1 MFIVI
6 VLLLYLYFLNNN
18 LKSLFHG
25 LSDISYQFQ
34 FKPSFVRFIMCGIFY
49 YDQIRTETRIPM
61 TLLQTLQFNFAK
73 MSHRGPDNSRF
84 CVQGNRCIGF
94 HRLAING
101 LASTGDQP
109 FNLLD
114 CELICNGEIYNHR
127 QLIHAHGFEDA
138 CVSGSD
144 CEVIIHLYRLF
155 NGDMQATLRE
165 LDGVFSLVLIDRLND
180 TVHIARDPFGVRS
193 LYIGTSSDYE
203 RDISVA
209 SEMKALQYCA
219 HVEQFP
225 GGCYM
230 TVTKT
235 QPSAH
240 VNTRFNTQLQPYYK
254 DLIMD
259 DNLEV
264 PYVYDFGKFTPLYLE
279 DANPSQEQLE
289 ANACTL
295 LRNLFELAVCKRLMS
310 ERPVGCLLS
319 GGLDSSVVTA
329 LVVKHMPPGTVVNTY
344 AIGLE
349 GSVDLKW
356 ARKVADHL
364 GTRHHEVCLT
374 EQQFL
379 DAIDSTI
386 YQIESYDTTTVRAS
400 VGNYLVS
407 KYIYENTD
415 NVVIFCGDMSD
426 EIFGSYRGFTKAPND
441 DAFGS
446 ENVRMV
452 RDVRYFDLLRSDK
465 SISGAGLEARVPFA
479 DKTLL
484 EFVMS
489 LPPWMKRFGEG
500 AEYAV
505 EKHLL
510 RKAFDGLLPDDVMWR
525 RKEAFSDGVSGHDRT
540 WVQIIKEYM
549 DKRVSDIELDI
560 ATTMNK
566 YGHNA
571 PYDKESYYYR
581 SVFARHF
588 PGKGRAKTI
597 PYFWR
602 HPFCEGVLDPSARL
616 LKDVYS
622 AENQS

>member
-1 MFIVI
+1 
-6 VLLLYLYFLNNN
+6 
-18 LKSLFHG
+18 
-25 LSDISYQFQ
+25 
-34 FKPSFVRFIMCGIFY
+34 MCGIFY
-49 YDQIRTETRIPM
+49 YESIRERGRIK
-61 TLLQTLQFNFAK
+61 TSVLRTLQSNFAK
-73 MSHRGPDNSRF
+73 ISHRGPDNSRF
-84 CVQGNRCIGF
+84 NVTGQRCVGF

-101 LASTGDQP
+101 LTSSGDQP
-109 FNLLD
+109 FNLLG
-114 CELICNGEIYNHR
+114 CQLICNGEIYNHAK
-127 QLIHAHGFEDA
+127 LENKYGFECA
-138 CVSGSD
+138 SGSD
-144 CEVIIHLYRLF
+144 CEVIIHLYKLF
-155 NGDMQATLRE
+155 NGDMRATLKE
-165 LDGVFSLVLIDRLND
+165 LDGVFSLVLIDTERDL
-180 TVHIARDPFGVRS
+180 VHIARDPFGVRA
-193 LYIGTSSDYE
+193 LYTGSSSDYNH
-203 RDISVA
+203 DISVA
-209 SEMKALQYCA
+209 SEMKALAHCA

-230 TVTKT
+230 TLSKVQSDDTGHPKFET
-235 QPSAH
+235 G
-240 VNTRFNTQLQPYYK
+240 LKEYYGELRL
-254 DLIMD
+254 DET
-259 DNLEV
+259 LEV
-264 PYVYDFGKFTPLYLE
+264 PYVYNFGTAILH
-279 DANPSQEQLE
+279 DNVNATQEQFE
-289 ANACTL
+289 TRACTL
-295 LRNLFELAVCKRLMS
+295 VRNLFELAVCKRLMS

-319 GGLDSSVVTA
+319 GGLDSSIVTA
-329 LVVKHMPPGTVVNTY
+329 LVVNHMPPGAVVNTY

-356 ARKVADHL
+356 ARRVAEHL

-379 DAIDSTI
+379 DAIDDTI

-407 KYIYENTD
+407 KYIYEHTD

-426 EIFGSYRGFTKAPND
+426 EIFGSYRGFTKAPSD
-441 DAFGS
+441 HAFAQ

-452 RDVRYFDLLRSDK
+452 RDVRCFDLLRSDK

-479 DKTLL
+479 DKTFL

-500 AEYAV
+500 ADYAV

-510 RKAFDGLLPDDVMWR
+510 RRAFEGLLPEDVMWR

-540 WVQIIKEYM
+540 WVQIIKEYV
-549 DKRVSDIELDI
+549 DQRVSDVELSV
-560 ATTMNK
+560 ANELNK
-566 YGHNA
+566 HKHNA

-581 SVFARHF
+581 TVFERHF
-588 PGKGRAKTI
+588 PGGGRAETI

-622 AENQS
+622 AENQG

>member
-1 MFIVI
+1 
-6 VLLLYLYFLNNN
+6 
-18 LKSLFHG
+18 
-25 LSDISYQFQ
+25 
-34 FKPSFVRFIMCGIFY
+34 MCGIFY
-49 YDQIRTETRIPM
+49 YEAIGSPKNRIPM
-61 TLLQTLQFNFAK
+61 HRLKTLQTNFAK
-73 MSHRGPDNSRF
+73 ISHRGPDNSKFMVRD
-84 CVQGNRCIGF
+84 GRCIGF

-109 FNLLD
+109 FDMLG

-127 QLIHAHGFEDA
+127 QLVQKHGFSDA
-138 CVSGSD
+138 YVGGSD
-144 CEVIIHLYRLF
+144 CEVIIHLYRMF

-165 LDGVFSLVLIDRLND
+165 LDGVFSLVLIDRVND
-180 TVHIARDPFGVRS
+180 IVHIARDPFGVRS

-203 RDISVA
+203 CDISVA
-209 SEMKALQYCA
+209 SEMKALQHCG

-225 GGCYM
+225 GGCFM
-230 TVTKT
+230 MASKVQNKFETK
-235 QPSAH
+235 
-240 VNTRFNTQLQPYYK
+240 LQPYYLK
-254 DLIMD
+254 LWLNEPYD
-259 DNLEV
+259 V
-264 PYVYDFGKFTPLYLE
+264 PYVYSFDTFSPDNATAKTDADLE
-279 DANPSQEQLE
+279 FS
-289 ANACTL
+289 ACAQM
-295 LRNLFELAVCKRLMS
+295 RNLFELAVCKRLMS

-319 GGLDSSVVTA
+319 GGLDSSVTTA
-329 LVVKHMPPGTVVNTY
+329 LVVKHMAQQAQAPRIVDTY

-356 ARKVADHL
+356 ARRVAEHL

-379 DAIDSTI
+379 DAIDATI

-407 KYIYENTD
+407 KYIYDNTD

-426 EIFGSYRGFTKAPND
+426 EIFGSYRGFTKAPSD
-441 DAFGS
+441 HAFGG

-452 RDVRYFDLLRSDK
+452 RDVRFFDLLRSDK

-479 DKTLL
+479 DKAFL

-489 LPPWMKRFGEG
+489 LPPWMKRFGDG
-500 AEYAV
+500 ANYTV
-505 EKHLL
+505 EKHLF
-510 RKAFDGLLPDDVMWR
+510 RKAFDGLLPDDVLWR

-540 WVQIIKEYM
+540 WVQIIKEYV
-549 DKRVSDIELDI
+549 DTRVSDVEVSL
-560 ATTMNK
+560 ANEMNK
-566 YGHNA
+566 FKHNA

-581 SVFARHF
+581 SVFDRCF
-588 PGKGRAKTI
+588 PGKGRVETI

-616 LKDVYS
+616 LKDVYVTD
-622 AENQS
+622 NQT

>member
-1 MFIVI
+1 MCIAVT
-6 VLLLYLYFLNNN
+6 
-18 LKSLFHG
+18 
-25 LSDISYQFQ
+25 
-34 FKPSFVRFIMCGIFY
+34 MCGIFY
-49 YDQIRTETRIPM
+49 YEAIGSNKRIPM
-61 TLLQTLQFNFAK
+61 STLHQLQSNFAK
-73 MSHRGPDNSRF
+73 ISHRGPDNSRF
-84 CVQGNRCIGF
+84 VVKGQRCLGF

-101 LASTGDQP
+101 LTSSGDQP
-109 FNLLD
+109 FSLLNW
-114 CELICNGEIYNHR
+114 ELICNGEIYNHR
-127 QLIHAHGFEDA
+127 KLVAKYGFI
-138 CVSGSD
+138 CVSESD

-155 NGDMQATLRE
+155 DGDMCATLRE
-165 LDGVFSLVLIDRLND
+165 LDGVFSLVLIDRERDL
-180 TVHIARDPFGVRS
+180 VHVARDPFGVRS
-193 LYIGTSSDYE
+193 LYIGSSSEYG
-203 RDISVA
+203 RDISVS
-209 SEMKALQYCA
+209 SEMKALQHCG

-230 TVTKT
+230 TVSKVT
-235 QPSAH
+235 QA
-240 VNTRFNTQLQPYYK
+240 NNQLRFDTQLRSYYP
-254 DLIMD
+254 DLHLDETQDVPHIYNFGTAMLHD
-259 DNLEV
+259 DVNASL
-264 PYVYDFGKFTPLYLE
+264 
-279 DANPSQEQLE
+279 EQLE
-289 ANACTL
+289 TRACVL
-295 LRNLFELAVCKRLMS
+295 VRNLFELAVCKRLMS

-319 GGLDSSVVTA
+319 GGLDSSIVTA
-329 LVVKHMPPGTVVNTY
+329 LVVKYMAQAQHHEAQHHEAETQKQPVVDTY

-356 ARKVADHL
+356 ARRVSEYL

-379 DAIDSTI
+379 DAIDDTI

-407 KYIYENTD
+407 KYIYDNTD

-426 EIFGSYRGFTKAPND
+426 EIFGSYRGFTKAPSD
-441 DAFGS
+441 HEFAR

-452 RDVRYFDLLRSDK
+452 RDVRCFDLLRSDK

-479 DKTLL
+479 DKTFL

-510 RKAFDGLLPDDVMWR
+510 RRAFDNLLPEDVMWR
-525 RKEAFSDGVSGHDRT
+525 RKEAFSDGVSGHERT
-540 WVQIIKEYM
+540 WVQIIKEYV
-549 DKRVSDIELDI
+549 DKRVSDTEVSLANELQ
-560 ATTMNK
+560 K
-566 YGHNA
+566 FKHNA

-581 SVFARHF
+581 TVFERHF
-588 PGKGRAKTI
+588 PGKGRAETI

-622 AENQS
+622 AEKQS

>member
-1 MFIVI
+1 
-6 VLLLYLYFLNNN
+6 
-18 LKSLFHG
+18 
-25 LSDISYQFQ
+25 
-34 FKPSFVRFIMCGIFY
+34 MCGIFY
-49 YDQIRTETRIPM
+49 YEAIGSPQNRIPVHK
-61 TLLQTLQFNFAK
+61 LNVLQTNFAK
-73 MSHRGPDNSRF
+73 ISHRGPDNSRF
-84 CVQGNRCIGF
+84 IVNGQRCIGF

-101 LASTGDQP
+101 LESTGDQP
-109 FNLLD
+109 FFLMG
-114 CELICNGEIYNHR
+114 CELICNGEIYNHL
-127 QLIHAHGFEDA
+127 QLVQKHGLSDS

-144 CEVIIHLYRLF
+144 CEVIIHLYRMF

-165 LDGVFSLVLIDRLND
+165 LDGVFSLVLIDRVND
-180 TVHIARDPFGVRS
+180 IVHIARDPFGVRS

-209 SEMKALQYCA
+209 SEMKALQHCA

-225 GGCYM
+225 GGCFM
-230 TVTKT
+230 TASKVGSSNEPKFETKL
-235 QPSAH
+235 QSYYSGLWLDE
-240 VNTRFNTQLQPYYK
+240 TR
-254 DLIMD
+254 D
-259 DNLEV
+259 V
-264 PYVYDFGKFTPLYLE
+264 PYVYNFGTYAP
-279 DANPSQEQLE
+279 DN
-289 ANACTL
+289 ANANADLEFSACAQM
-295 LRNLFELAVCKRLMS
+295 RNLFEVAVCKRLMS

-319 GGLDSSVVTA
+319 GGLDSSVTTA
-329 LVVKHMPPGTVVNTY
+329 LVVKHMALVDTY
-344 AIGLE
+344 AVGLE

-356 ARKVADHL
+356 ARRVAEHL

-379 DAIDSTI
+379 DAIDATI

-407 KYIYENTD
+407 KYIYDNTD

-426 EIFGSYRGFTKAPND
+426 EIFGSYRGFTKAPSD
-441 DAFGS
+441 HAFGG

-452 RDVRYFDLLRSDK
+452 RDVRFFDLLRSDK

-479 DKTLL
+479 DKAFL

-489 LPPWMKRFGEG
+489 LPPWMKRFGDG
-500 AEYAV
+500 ANYAV
-505 EKHLL
+505 EKHLF
-510 RKAFDGLLPDDVMWR
+510 RKAFEGLLPDDVMWR

-540 WVQIIKEYM
+540 WVQIIQEYV
-549 DKRVSDIELDI
+549 DKRVSDVEFSI
-560 ATTMNK
+560 ANDLGK
-566 YGHNA
+566 CKHNA

-581 SVFARHF
+581 SVFERHF
-588 PGKGRAKTI
+588 PGKGRVETI

-616 LKDVYS
+616 LKDVYA

>member
-1 MFIVI
+1 
-6 VLLLYLYFLNNN
+6 
-18 LKSLFHG
+18 
-25 LSDISYQFQ
+25 
-34 FKPSFVRFIMCGIFY
+34 MCGIFY
-49 YDQIRTETRIPM
+49 YEAVGSTKRIPM
-61 TLLQTLQFNFAK
+61 STLHDLQSNFAK
-73 MSHRGPDNSRF
+73 ISHRGPDNSRF
-84 CVQGNRCIGF
+84 VVDGQRCLGF

-109 FNLLD
+109 FRMLN

-127 QLIHAHGFEDA
+127 KLVAKYGFTCASE
-138 CVSGSD
+138 SD
-144 CEVIIHLYRLF
+144 CEVVIHLYRLF
-155 NGDMQATLRE
+155 GGDMCATLRE
-165 LDGVFSLVLIDRLND
+165 LDGVFSLVLIDREREL
-180 TVHIARDPFGVRS
+180 VHVARDPFGVRS
-193 LYIGTSSDYE
+193 LYYGSSPG
-203 RDISVA
+203 DISVA
-209 SEMKALQYCA
+209 SEMKALQHCE

-230 TVTKT
+230 TVSKLT
-235 QPSAH
+235 QANNQS
-240 VNTRFNTQLQPYYK
+240 RFDTQLQSYYP
-254 DLIMD
+254 DLHLDETQDVPRHIYNFGTALLHD
-259 DNLEV
+259 DVNAS
-264 PYVYDFGKFTPLYLE
+264 PD
-279 DANPSQEQLE
+279 QLE
-289 ANACTL
+289 TRACVL
-295 LRNLFELAVCKRLMS
+295 VRNLFELAVCKRLMS

-319 GGLDSSVVTA
+319 GGLDSSIVTA
-329 LVVKHMPPGTVVNTY
+329 LVVKYMAQAQQAEQQQPVVDTY

-356 ARKVADHL
+356 ARRVSEYL

-379 DAIDSTI
+379 DAIDATI

-407 KYIYENTD
+407 KYIYDNTD

-426 EIFGSYRGFTKAPND
+426 EIFGSYRGFTKAPSD
-441 DAFGS
+441 HEFAR

-452 RDVRYFDLLRSDK
+452 RDVRCFDLLRSDK

-479 DKTLL
+479 DKTFL

-500 AEYAV
+500 ADYAV

-510 RKAFDGLLPDDVMWR
+510 RKAFGSLLPEDVMWR
-525 RKEAFSDGVSGHDRT
+525 RKEAFSDGVSGHERT
-540 WVQIIKEYM
+540 WVQIIKEYV
-549 DKRVSDIELDI
+549 DQRVSDVEISVAAEL
-560 ATTMNK
+560 NK
-566 YGHNA
+566 YEHNA

-581 SVFARHF
+581 TVFERHF
-588 PGKGRAKTI
+588 PGKGRAETI

-616 LKDVYS
+616 LKDVYAAS
-622 AENQS
+622 NQS

>member
-1 MFIVI
+1 
-6 VLLLYLYFLNNN
+6 
-18 LKSLFHG
+18 
-25 LSDISYQFQ
+25 
-34 FKPSFVRFIMCGIFY
+34 MCGIFY
-49 YDQIRTETRIPM
+49 YEAISPGASRRIPM
-61 TLLQTLQFNFAK
+61 HKLHLLQNSFAK
-73 MSHRGPDNSRF
+73 ISHRGPDNSRF
-84 CVQGNRCIGF
+84 IVKDQSCIGF

-101 LASTGDQP
+101 LASNGDQP
-109 FNLLD
+109 FFLLG
-114 CELICNGEIYNHR
+114 CELICNGEIYNHK
-127 QLIHAHGFEDA
+127 QLVQEHGFSDA

-144 CEVIIHLYRLF
+144 CEVIIHLYRRF

-165 LDGVFSLVLIDRLND
+165 LDGVFSLVLIDRVNNI
-180 TVHIARDPFGVRS
+180 VHIARDPFGVRS
-193 LYIGTSSDYE
+193 LYIGTSSEYE

-209 SEMKALQYCA
+209 SEMKALHHCS

-230 TVTKT
+230 TVTKDAADT
-235 QPSAH
+235 ADAKFG
-240 VNTRFNTQLQPYYK
+240 TKLAPYYT
-254 DLIMD
+254 DLRLD
-259 DNLEV
+259 ETLDV
-264 PYVYDFGKFTPLYLE
+264 PYVYNFGTFAPAGDDLE
-279 DANPSQEQLE
+279 KLE
-289 ANACTL
+289 FSVCARM
-295 LRNLFELAVCKRLMS
+295 RNLFELAVCKRLMS

-319 GGLDSSVVTA
+319 GGLDSSVTTA
-329 LVVKHMPPGTVVNTY
+329 LVVKHMSPDTVVDTY
-344 AIGLE
+344 AVGME

-356 ARKVADHL
+356 ARRVAEHL

-379 DAIDSTI
+379 EAIDSTI
-386 YQIESYDTTTVRAS
+386 HQIESYDTTTVRAS

-407 KYIYENTD
+407 KYIYNNTD

-426 EIFGSYRGFTKAPND
+426 EIFGSYRGFTKAPSD
-441 DAFGS
+441 HAFGG

-479 DKTLL
+479 DKAFL

-500 AEYAV
+500 ADYTV
-505 EKHLL
+505 EKHLF
-510 RKAFDGLLPDDVMWR
+510 RKAFDGLLPDDVLWR

-540 WVQIIKEYM
+540 WVQIIKEYV
-549 DKRVSDIELDI
+549 DKRVSDVEVSI
-560 ATTMNK
+560 ANDLHK
-566 YGHNA
+566 YRHNA

-581 SVFARHF
+581 TVFDRHF
-588 PGKGRAKTI
+588 PGTGRAETI

-616 LKDVYS
+616 LKDVYA
-622 AENQS
+622 AESQS

>member
-1 MFIVI
+1 
-6 VLLLYLYFLNNN
+6 
-18 LKSLFHG
+18 
-25 LSDISYQFQ
+25 
-34 FKPSFVRFIMCGIFY
+34 MCGIFY
-49 YDQIRTETRIPM
+49 YEAVGSTKRIPM
-61 TLLQTLQFNFAK
+61 STLHQLQSNFAK
-73 MSHRGPDNSRF
+73 ISHRGPDNSRF
-84 CVQGNRCIGF
+84 IVDGQRCLGF

-109 FNLLD
+109 FRMLN

-127 QLIHAHGFEDA
+127 KLVAKYGFTCASE
-138 CVSGSD
+138 SD
-144 CEVIIHLYRLF
+144 CEVVIHLYRLF
-155 NGDMQATLRE
+155 GGDMCATLRE
-165 LDGVFSLVLIDRLND
+165 LDGVFSLVLIDRERDL
-180 TVHIARDPFGVRS
+180 VHVARDPFGVRS
-193 LYIGTSSDYE
+193 LYYGRSPGDF
-203 RDISVA
+203 SVA
-209 SEMKALQYCA
+209 SEMKALQHCE

-230 TVTKT
+230 TVSKLT
-235 QPSAH
+235 QANNQS
-240 VNTRFNTQLQPYYK
+240 RFDTQLQSYYP
-254 DLIMD
+254 DLHLDETQDVPRHIYNFGTALLHD
-259 DNLEV
+259 DVNAS
-264 PYVYDFGKFTPLYLE
+264 PD
-279 DANPSQEQLE
+279 QLE
-289 ANACTL
+289 TRACVL
-295 LRNLFELAVCKRLMS
+295 VRNLFELAVCKRLMS

-319 GGLDSSVVTA
+319 GGLDSSIVTA
-329 LVVKHMPPGTVVNTY
+329 LVVKFMAQAQQAEQQQPVVDTY

-356 ARKVADHL
+356 ARRVSEYL

-379 DAIDSTI
+379 DAIDATI

-407 KYIYENTD
+407 KYIYDNTD

-426 EIFGSYRGFTKAPND
+426 EIFGSYRGFTKAPSD
-441 DAFGS
+441 HEFAR

-452 RDVRYFDLLRSDK
+452 RDVRCFDLLRSDK

-479 DKTLL
+479 DKTFL

-500 AEYAV
+500 ADYAV

-510 RKAFDGLLPDDVMWR
+510 RKAFGSLLPEDVMWR
-525 RKEAFSDGVSGHDRT
+525 RKEAFSDGVSGHERT
-540 WVQIIKEYM
+540 WVQIIKEYV
-549 DKRVSDIELDI
+549 DQRVSDVEISVAAEL
-560 ATTMNK
+560 NK
-566 YGHNA
+566 YEHNA

-581 SVFARHF
+581 TVFERHF
-588 PGKGRAKTI
+588 PGKGRAETI

-616 LKDVYS
+616 LKDVYAAS
-622 AENQS
+622 NQS

>member
-1 MFIVI
+1 
-6 VLLLYLYFLNNN
+6 
-18 LKSLFHG
+18 
-25 LSDISYQFQ
+25 
-34 FKPSFVRFIMCGIFY
+34 
-49 YDQIRTETRIPM
+49 M
-61 TLLQTLQFNFAK
+61 TMLHTLQDNFAK
-73 MSHRGPDNSRF
+73 ISHRGPDNSRF
-84 CVQGNRCIGF
+84 CVEGNRCIGF

-114 CELICNGEIYNHR
+114 CELICNGEIYNHK
-127 QLIHAHGFEDA
+127 QLIYTHGFEDA
-138 CVSGSD
+138 YVSGSD
-144 CEVIIHLYRLF
+144 CEVIIHLYRRF
-155 NGDMQATLRE
+155 NGDMKATLKE
-165 LDGVFSLVLIDRLND
+165 LDGVFSLVLIDRLNN

-193 LYIGTSSDYE
+193 LYIGTFSNYE

-209 SEMKALQYCA
+209 SEMKALQFC
-219 HVEQFP
+219 HEVKQFP

-230 TVTKT
+230 TLTQDQTKFET
-235 QPSAH
+235 K
-240 VNTRFNTQLQPYYK
+240 LEPYYS
-254 DLIMD
+254 DLRWD
-259 DNLEV
+259 DTLDV
-264 PYVYDFGKFTPLYLE
+264 PYVYDFGKFSPVFLN
-279 DANPSQEQLE
+279 DPNPSNKKLE
-289 ANACTL
+289 NRACEL

-319 GGLDSSVVTA
+319 GGLDSSITTA

-356 ARKVADHL
+356 ARRVAEHL

-379 DAIDSTI
+379 DAIETTI

-407 KYIYENTD
+407 KYIYNNTD

-479 DKTLL
+479 DKTFL

-500 AEYAV
+500 AEYEV

-525 RKEAFSDGVSGHDRT
+525 RKEAFSDGVSGHERT
-540 WVQIIKEYM
+540 WVQIIKEYT
-549 DKRVSDIELDI
+549 DKRVSDVEVSI
-560 ATTMNK
+560 ANDMNK
-566 YGHNA
+566 YKHNP
-571 PYDKESYYYR
+571 PYDRESYYYR

-588 PGKGRAKTI
+588 PGKGRAETI

-622 AENQS
+622 AENQA